1 MSGDERPEHQ
11 MPLRESGRPAWR
23 RWNLPAFDEWLR
35 KQNKQMFVSRNGHSP
50 RIIVS
55 WGKIV
60 YLLVF
65 VGLTKPPNVNVERKY

>member
-1 MSGDERPEHQ
+1 MS
-11 MPLRESGRPAWR
+11 
-23 RWNLPAFDEWLR
+23 
-35 KQNKQMFVSRNGHSP
+35 VSRNGHSP

-65 VGLTKPPNVNVERKY
+65 VGLTKPQNVNVERKY